1 MTADRME
8 LPPEVRSKVDA
19 HLDAVEQAL
28 RRSGAGREEARSITD
43 DVETQILDM
52 LTTRAAGR
60 TPTVED
66 ASAVLAQLDPPE
78 AYTGSAE
85 ARTGAGEAQAV
96 VLPAAPPRPPAKPK
110 FCRTALLA
118 LLGFVPIPV
127 FVMLAITLGP
137 FVARVQPVP
146 GGAQAVPS
154 VFRIF
159 ICCDVIPLIAIP
171 LIGMLWTTIL
181 GIVAIFQI
189 HRAKGQ
195 RRGMGLAI
203 FDAVA
208 APAALFLIVI
218 VLLLTGT

>member
-1 MTADRME
+1 MTPDRME

-19 HLDAVEQAL
+19 HLDAVEQAF

-66 ASAVLAQLDPPE
+66 VNAVLAQLDPPE

-85 ARTGAGEAQAV
+85 ARTGAGETQAV

-110 FCRTALLA
+110 FCRTAILA
-118 LLGFVPIPV
+118 LLGFVPVPV

-146 GGAQAVPS
+146 GGAPAAPS

-171 LIGMLWTTIL
+171 LIGVLWTTIL
-181 GIVAIFQI
+181 GIVAIIQI

-195 RRGMGLAI
+195 LRGMGLAI
-203 FDAVA
+203 FDAVVS
-208 APAALFLIVI
+208 PALFLIVV
-218 VLLLTGT
+218 VLLLTST

>member
-1 MTADRME
+1 MTPDRME

-52 LTTRAAGR
+52 LATRAAGR
-60 TPTVED
+60 TPKVKD

-78 AYTGSAE
+78 AYAQGAE
-85 ARTGAGEAQAV
+85 ARAGA
-96 VLPAAPPRPPAKPK
+96 PAGAPPSPPPPPAKPK
-110 FCRTALLA
+110 FCRTAILA
-118 LLGFVPIPV
+118 LLGFVPVPV
-127 FVMLAITLGP
+127 FVVLAITLGP

-146 GGAQAVPS
+146 GGAQAAPS
-154 VFRIF
+154 VFHIF

-171 LIGMLWTTIL
+171 LIGVLWTTIL
-181 GIVAIFQI
+181 GIVAIIQI

-195 RRGMGLAI
+195 LRGMGLAI
-203 FDAVA
+203 FDAVVS
-208 APAALFLIVI
+208 PALFLIV
-218 VLLLTGT
+218 VLLLLTRT

>member
-1 MTADRME
+1 MTADPIR

-52 LTTRAAGR
+52 LATRAAGR
-60 TPTVED
+60 TPTVKD

-127 FVMLAITLGP
+127 FVVLAMTLGP
-137 FVARVQPVP
+137 FVARVRPVP

-154 VFRIF
+154 VSRLY
-159 ICCDVIPLIAIP
+159 ICCDVVPLSALP
-171 LIGMLWTTIL
+171 LIGVLWTTIL
-181 GIVAIFQI
+181 GIVAIIQI
-189 HRAKGQ
+189 RRAKGQ
-195 RRGMGLAI
+195 QRGMALAV
-203 FDAVA
+203 FDAAVFPAIALLALVA
-208 APAALFLIVI
+208 Y
-218 VLLLTGT
+218 LLAFA